1 MARQAHARRADRQPR
16 RPAPRREDRR
26 RPSLPTRLGLLVVC
40 AIAILAIARI
50 AGCNLP
56 GHVSYSESVTTGI
69 DASELYQSPYDWGN
83 LLLDSA
89 GRYSYVSGGQVL
101 SRTGIDVSEHQG
113 YIDWSA
119 VAGDGIDFAIIRLG
133 YRGSDNGAIVQDAY
147 AEYNLKA
154 AREAGLAVGVYFYS
168 QATTEDEA
176 VEEAEF
182 VLDQIGE
189 AQLAYPVVFDFEPT
203 NSGSDRISSL
213 TGTERT
219 AVAEAFCDRLAQ
231 AGHAAM
237 IYGNG
242 SALAGFD
249 LEALAPHGFWY
260 AEYGALP
267 DTDLYFSVW
276 QYSNT
281 GRVAGIDTDVDL
293 DLDLTPVSAQSE

>member
-83 LLLDSA
+83 LLQDSA
-89 GRYSYVSGGQVL
+89 GRYTYVSGGQVL
-101 SRTGIDVSEHQG
+101 SRTGVDVSEHQG
-113 YIDWSA
+113 QIDWSA
-119 VAGDGIDFAIIRLG
+119 VAGDGIEFAIIRLG

-154 AREAGLAVGVYFYS
+154 AREAGLDVGVYFYS

-176 VEEAEF
+176 AEEAEF
-182 VLDQIGE
+182 VLDQIGD

-203 NSGSDRISSL
+203 GSDRISTL

-267 DTDLYFSVW
+267 DTDLFFAVW

-281 GRVAGIDTDVDL
+281 GRVAGIDTVVDL

>member
-1 MARQAHARRADRQPR
+1 M
-16 RPAPRREDRR
+16 
-26 RPSLPTRLGLLVVC
+26 RLGLLVVF
-40 AIAILAIARI
+40 AIAVLAVARI
-50 AGCNLP
+50 AGCRLP
-56 GHVSYSESVTTGI
+56 GRVSYSESVSTGV

-83 LLLDSA
+83 LLQDSA
-89 GRYSYVSGGQVL
+89 GRYTYVSGGQVL
-101 SRTGIDVSEHQG
+101 SRTGVDVSEHQG
-113 YIDWSA
+113 QIDWSA
-119 VAGDGIDFAIIRLG
+119 VAGDGIEFAIIRLG

-154 AREAGLAVGVYFYS
+154 AREAGLDVGVYFYS

-176 VEEAEF
+176 AEEAEF
-182 VLDQIGE
+182 VLDQIGD

-203 NSGSDRISSL
+203 GSDRISTL

-267 DTDLYFSVW
+267 DTDLFFAVW

-281 GRVAGIDTDVDL
+281 GRVAGIDTVVDL